1 MSAHFW
7 TCMVWLIFGHYPL
20 HLCQTHT

>member
-7 TCMVWLIFGHYPL
+7 TIEYPSG
-20 HLCQTHT
+20 